1 VKSGIAL
8 ATGGR
13 KFGRDVSLIFA
24 AGLAAGLAAALAL

>member
-24 AGLAAGLAAALAL
+24 AGLAVALALQL